1 MKPKTMI
8 LMVVAVVCG
17 LAASY
22 MTSRLLADRS
32 APAPV
37 NTVKVLVAKARI
49 NAWTP
54 MKKPEELFV
63 EKEVPEGTFSPKC
76 ITDLKDLK
84 DQALKAPLSE
94 QMPLTK
100 DDLLSEST
108 AGLVG
113 ALHNGERAVAIR
125 VTPESLVGGFV
136 LPGSKVDVMMTLK
149 RGDGDSSA
157 QIIMQDMMVLAVDQ
171 KNTRDDGQQAM
182 LGTTVTL
189 AAKPEESERL
199 SLAASLGDL
208 RLLLR
213 TPLDQDKPTY
223 KAVHIADLPRESKSI
238 DESKTDST
246 DVASTGTTGPALP
259 TLPSLDKTPA
269 QTPVVDK
276 TPEPVVDKTPEPPP
290 PVTHTLRI
298 ESGESVST
306 TKFVW
311 DEKNNCWV
319 GGLPAKKADDKK
331 SDEDSSKADEADKTE
346 EAQTPKA
353 KAPVKTKIAP
363 RPPAQPVG

>member
-22 MTSRLLADRS
+22 MTSRLLADRGG
-32 APAPV
+32 PAPV

-54 MKKPEELFV
+54 IKNPEDVFV

-76 ITDLKDLK
+76 ITDFKDLK
-84 DQALKAPLSE
+84 NQALKAPLSE

-100 DDLLSEST
+100 DDLLSEQT

-113 ALHNGERAVAIR
+113 ALHNGERAIAIR

-171 KNTRDDGQQAM
+171 KNTREDGAQAM
-182 LGTTVTL
+182 LGNTVTL

-213 TPLDQDKPTY
+213 TPLDQEKPTY
-223 KAVHIADLPRESKSI
+223 KAVHITDLPHSMKETLEGKA
-238 DESKTDST
+238 EGT
-246 DVASTGTTGPALP
+246 DVALTGDVGPALP
-259 TLPSLDKTPA
+259 TLPSLDKTPKPPPA
-269 QTPVVDK
+269 PVVEK
-276 TPEPVVDKTPEPPP
+276 TEEPPP
-290 PVTHTLRI
+290 PITHTLRI
-298 ESGESVST
+298 ETGDSVST

-311 DEKNNCWV
+311 DEKNNCWL

-331 SDEDSSKADEADKTE
+331 ADDKKADDSKDDEADKTE
-346 EAQTPKA
+346 ESPKPQA
-353 KAPVKTKIAP
+353 PTKAKRAPKAPV
-363 RPPAQPVG
+363 QPVG